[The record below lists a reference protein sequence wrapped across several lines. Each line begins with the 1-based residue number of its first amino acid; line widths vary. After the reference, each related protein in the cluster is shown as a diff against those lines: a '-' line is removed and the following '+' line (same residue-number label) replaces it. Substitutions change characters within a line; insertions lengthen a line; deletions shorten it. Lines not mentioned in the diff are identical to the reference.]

1 MSADTAATPMMKQYL
16 ALRPALPAAA
26 MLLFRLGDFYEMF
39 FEDAKAGAAILNV
52 ALTKRNGIPMC
63 GVPHHAAQGYIARLI
78 RAGKRVA
85 IGEQMGEAFPGKLV
99 ARELSEIITAGTVT
113 DGKFLD
119 ANKAHYLAAVF
130 REEKKFG
137 LAYVDHTTG

>member
-1 MSADTAATPMMKQYL
+1 MR
-16 ALRPALPAAA
+16 RPA
-26 MLLFRLGDFYEMF
+26 G
-39 FEDAKAGAAILNV
+39 ILNV

-85 IGEQMGEAFPGKLV
+85 IGEQMGEPVPGKLV

-113 DGKFLD
+113 DGRFLD
-119 ANKAHYLAAVF
+119 ANKSHYLAAVF
-130 REEKKFG
+130 REEKKSASPMWTTRRVNSRSRNSMT
-137 LAYVDHTTG
+137 LAPCATN